1 MTSQISQKTIRIHIL
16 PNLSRSNGIQT
27 KKFGQL
33 LKYNMRD
40 IFLEKSYT
48 KYGWKRSP
56 RRFSK
61 KKKIKIE
68 HISVKFYS
76 FFLLHVQVEGYRNIL
91 QLRCRP
97 LALIPFLNV
106 FKKTKRALELVS
118 LPHFLHDFWRI
129 IFKGAKKYKRKIF
142 LCSPQK

>member
-1 MTSQISQKTIRIHIL
+1 MTSQTSQKTIRIHIL
-16 PNLSRSNGIQT
+16 PNLSRSKGIQT

-33 LKYNMRD
+33 LKYNMRN

-48 KYGWKRSP
+48 KLAENAVPDVFLR
-56 RRFSK
+56 
-61 KKKIKIE
+61 KKIKIE

-106 FKKTKRALELVS
+106 FKKQKELWNWS
-118 LPHFLHDFWRI
+118 PFL
-129 IFKGAKKYKRKIF
+129 IFCMTF
-142 LCSPQK
+142 EE